1 MFFLNSTQRFH
12 IRVLIY
18 SVFQYFSLKK
28 EEKVARE
35 DNDGKFFTLGLALV
49 AILFFYYALKQSI
62 QSDLPRLT
70 RLGTEETTMLSSF
83 PTFFPEGEYVCY
95 PTIGKHIF
103 FQSITQEKKVCQ
115 RGEIILVEEDYLTYI
130 WYR

>member
-1 MFFLNSTQRFH
+1 M
-12 IRVLIY
+12 
-18 SVFQYFSLKK
+18 
-28 EEKVARE
+28 ARE
-35 DNDGKFFTLGLALV
+35 DNDGKFLTLGLALV

-83 PTFFPEGEYVCY
+83 PTFFSEGEYLCF

-103 FQSITQEKKVCQ
+103 FQDLGGKKEICQ
-115 RGEIILVEEDYLTYI
+115 RGEKINVDKNYQTYI